1 MKLKEVSE
9 KGGLKLNNQKTKIM
23 ASDPTPS
30 RQIDGE
36 TVRDFRFWG
45 TPKSLQK
52 VTATMKKMLTS
63 WKESYNQPA
72 AATTAKSLQSCP
84 TLCDLVDGIPP
95 GSTIPGILQ
104 ARTVEWVAISF
115 SNAWKWKMKVESL
128 SRVQLLV
135 TPWTAAHQAPS
146 SMGFSRQD
154 RPR

>member
-1 MKLKEVSE
+1 MKVKEESE
-9 KGGLKLNNQKTKIM
+9 EADSKDNIQKIKIM
-23 ASDPTPS
+23 ASSPTTS

-36 TVRDFRFWG
+36 TVRDFRFWEAS
-45 TPKSLQK
+45 KSLQK

-84 TLCDLVDGIPP
+84 TLCHPIDGIPP

-115 SNAWKWKMKVESL
+115 SNA
-128 SRVQLLV
+128 
-135 TPWTAAHQAPS
+135 
-146 SMGFSRQD
+146 
-154 RPR
+154 

>member
-1 MKLKEVSE
+1 MAESEELKRLLMKLKEVSE
-9 KGGLKLNNQKTKIM
+9 KGGLKLYNQKTKIM

-36 TVRDFRFWG
+36 TVRDFRFWEAS
-45 TPKSLQK
+45 KSLQK

-84 TLCDLVDGIPP
+84 TLCHPIDGIPP

-115 SNAWKWKMKVESL
+115 SNA
-128 SRVQLLV
+128 
-135 TPWTAAHQAPS
+135 
-146 SMGFSRQD
+146 
-154 RPR
+154 